1 MGPLLQNV
9 PACCLAAIVLVLLAS
24 PEALAMQAMPSH
36 LFGGGRPLAVA
47 GQGQAAA
54 GVAAAGAAQAPPMP
68 CPRSPNAT
76 YVVALIFAG
85 RRDRMRI
92 NLAYLDRLV
101 AACQL
106 HEVHIWNSTR
116 TAEDA
121 RWVQGLVGRRAYSV
135 FFPDPETFPTSRDRW
150 FAAYTHYGTGGG
162 GEGGGAGKW
171 TERFK
176 PRWEGASPGNV
187 VIVKLDDDI
196 VYIDTDQFSGFAD
209 FVRGH
214 SEMFLVHANIVNN
227 GVAAFYQAQSNQQLR
242 ARLPGLV
249 AYRYDKDERVS
260 RGKGGPLYGN
270 GSMALELHKLF
281 LQKPELFSTRGP
293 LGEACIVYGPAAARG
308 VGRGQGRFS
317 VNFFGARWAAWRG
330 IAHASWMMRL
340 LGSDERFL
348 TEVATMNFA
357 ATECIYAPFHVAHLS
372 FSEQLPVADEA
383 LPLYEDALGAT
394 GDAEF

>member
-121 RWVQGLVGRRAYSV
+121 RWVQGLVGRKAYSV
-135 FFPDPETFPTSRDRW
+135 FFPDPAAFPTSRERW

-162 GEGGGAGKW
+162 GGGGGAGEW

-176 PRWEGASPGNV
+176 PQWEGASPDNT

-196 VYIDTDQFSGFAD
+196 VYIDTEQFSGFAN

-227 GVAAFYQAQSNQQLR
+227 GVAAYYQAQSNQQLR
-242 ARLPGLV
+242 ARLPELT
-249 AYRYDKDERVS
+249 AYRYDRDLTWGR
-260 RGKGGPLYGN
+260 GGPLSVN

-317 VNFFGARWAAWRG
+317 VNFFGVRWAAWQG
-330 IAHASWMMRL
+330 IASATGMMRF
-340 LGSDERFL
+340 LGDERYL

-357 ATECIYAPFHVAHLS
+357 ATECIYAPLHVAHLS
-372 FSEQLPVADEA
+372 FSQQLPVADEA
-383 LPLYEDALGAT
+383 LPLYEDALTAM
-394 GDAEF
+394 GDAGF